1 VKSGYKGVAMEER
14 GETLLIH
21 LGGLGD
27 VCVSES
33 AFLSLSRH
41 YGKEIRAV
49 GNKRVL
55 DQFADYFVET
65 DSIDSRAWAYLFSDS
80 LEGPPWP
87 RIVLLGKDRQGAFRE
102 RLFRLCEELIFIDMY
117 PDETRVAVEEY
128 QLEQLGRMG
137 VRPVRA
143 DFHRKAGDRI
153 ILYPEEGRAKRKWP
167 VVRFMEVFTELKGRG
182 MNVLLLRPPDL
193 SQAMPASVSFEDL
206 REVAAFFSSQGG
218 VFFSNDSGMAHFAAT
233 RGLRPLTLFWE
244 ADPIIWAPKGS
255 RVLACRDKPPTV
267 EQAIDFIIWGMV

>member
-1 VKSGYKGVAMEER
+1 MDER

-41 YGKEIRAV
+41 YGNGIRAV

-55 DQFADYFVET
+55 DQFIDHFVET
-65 DSIDSRAWAYLFSDS
+65 NSIDSRAWAYLFSDS
-80 LEGPPWP
+80 LEGPPWQ
-87 RIVLLGKDRQGAFRE
+87 RIVLLGKDRQGTFRE
-102 RLFRLCEELIFIDMY
+102 RLSRLCEELIFIDMY
-117 PDETRVAVEEY
+117 PDETSMPAEEY
-128 QLEQLGRMG
+128 QLEQLRRMR
-137 VRPVRA
+137 VRPVKA

-167 VVRFMEVFTELKGRG
+167 VERFIEVFTELKKRA

-193 SQAMPASVSFEDL
+193 SLTVPASVSFEDL

-244 ADPIIWAPKGS
+244 ADPMIWAPKGS
-255 RVLACRDKPPTV
+255 RVLACRDEPPTI
-267 EQAIDFIIWGMV
+267 EQAIDFIISGIF

>member
-1 VKSGYKGVAMEER
+1 MNSGG
-14 GETLLIH
+14 TLLIH

-41 YGKEIRAV
+41 YGSAIRAV

-55 DQFADYFVET
+55 DQFTGYFAET

-87 RIVLLGKDRQGAFRE
+87 RIILFGKDRHGAFRE
-102 RLFRLCEELIFIDMY
+102 RLSRLCEELIFIDMY
-117 PDETRVAVEEY
+117 PDETSVPAEEY

-153 ILYPEEGRAKRKWP
+153 ILYPEKGHVKRKWP
-167 VVRFMEVFTELKGRG
+167 VERFLEVFTELKGRG
-182 MNVLLLRPPDL
+182 MNALLLAPPDL
-193 SQAMPASVSFEDL
+193 SQAVPASVSFEDL
-206 REVAAFFSSQGG
+206 TEVAACFSSEGG
-218 VFFSNDSGMAHFAAT
+218 VFFSNDSGMAHFAA
-233 RGLRPLTLFWE
+233 RHGLRALTLFWE

-255 RVLACRDKPPTV
+255 RILACQDKPPTV
-267 EQAIDFIIWGMV
+267 EQVIDFIISGMF